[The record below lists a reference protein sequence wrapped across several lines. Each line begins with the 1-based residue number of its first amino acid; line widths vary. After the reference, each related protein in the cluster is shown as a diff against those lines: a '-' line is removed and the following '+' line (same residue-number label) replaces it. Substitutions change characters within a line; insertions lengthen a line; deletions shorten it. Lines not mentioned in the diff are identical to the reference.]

1 MAVTTVEDFRIGSV
15 IGRGVSIFFGNIV
28 AFAIVTVVLFIVP
41 VLLTIFVFS
50 SMGPELAGILS
61 LLVWLIAY
69 FWLSAALVYGVVSD
83 LRGNKAGAGRIL
95 SGAFP
100 VLIPVFLLSIVIGL
114 MVGIGTLLLIVPG
127 VILYVMF
134 WVAVPAAVV
143 ERQGVMASL
152 KRSLELTKGYRWKIF
167 FILVIWAVLAWVIQV
182 VLMVILGVPL
192 EAAGMGAAGTSGASW
207 ILQIVNV
214 LLSGISASILA
225 VGYHDLRVV
234 KEGIG
239 SDEIARVFD

>member
-15 IGRGVSIFFGNIV
+15 IARGISIFFGNIV

-41 VLLTIFVFS
+41 VLLSLFVFA
-50 SMGPELAGILS
+50 SMGPQLAGILTM
-61 LLVWLIAY
+61 LVWLIAY

-83 LRGNKAGAGRIL
+83 LRGNKAGAGQIL
-95 SGAFP
+95 SGAVG
-100 VLIPVFLLSIVIGL
+100 VLIPVFLLSIVIGV
-114 MVGIGTLLLIVPG
+114 MVGIGTLLLVVPG
-127 VILYVMF
+127 IILYVMF

-143 ERQGVMASL
+143 EREGVMGSL
-152 KRSLELTKGYRWKIF
+152 KRSLALTKGYRWKIF
-167 FILVIWAVLAWVIQV
+167 FILVIWAVLAWVIQI

-207 ILQIVNV
+207 VLQIVNV

-234 KEGIG
+234 KEGVG
-239 SDEIARVFD
+239 SAEIARVFD